1 MGIQN
6 YFTSGI
12 TFTDTVL
19 YGRVVMIRLKKTKQ
33 EI

>member
-1 MGIQN
+1 MSIQN

-19 YGRVVMIRLKKTKQ
+19 YRRVVMIRLEKTKQ